1 MKLAPQPLRRNL
13 RAKPA
18 PPNLWTCAQ
27 RASIDSAIGT
37 FRTLSKIGRAVTVSR
52 SKFFRYRS
60 SDAKHHAS
68 KPFRMNT
75 CESVS
80 KQRTLTTFRINT
92 YEKQGEGGP
101 SLPPSHAKPRA
112 LGSRSQKPSRFSQC
126 ALCLCGN
133 SIPFRHLAPLCPLS
147 PPPRSLFSA
156 TCSLFLQNTRVG
168 GGGHRGWNLIL

>member
-37 FRTLSKIGRAVTVSR
+37 FRTLSKICRAVTVSR

-60 SDAKHHAS
+60 SVAKRHAS

-92 YEKQGEGGP
+92 YEKPRGEGGP
-101 SLPPSHAKPRA
+101 AFRVSSVQPPASSLQNHM
-112 LGSRSQKPSRFSQC
+112 
-126 ALCLCGN
+126 
-133 SIPFRHLAPLCPLS
+133 RHVAPLS
-147 PPPRSLFSA
+147 PVASVDCAYFLSPRGCVYPL
-156 TCSLFLQNTRVG
+156 RVG
-168 GGGHRGWNLIL
+168 NEVQLFTGRRSIFFTL